1 MIMRI
6 NVLKLEN
13 NCVIIDE
20 EYYKYLKEKAEL
32 NEVKI
37 EELASEK
44 YLKAIKESGIEL
56 SYQINGIPLVFRRG
70 LIDELNYDERGL
82 PESVSE
88 KVKYAIADDI
98 TDYLNE
104 HFAHWKDDC
113 MAYARSILDENR
125 QHWKQEAKLREGLWI
140 RLLAFS
146 IGLLLFLIMLFVF
159 FTLEYLLL

>member
-1 MIMRI
+1 MVNYKQRKMIMRI
-6 NVLKLEN
+6 NVLKPEN

-32 NEVKI
+32 NGVKI

-44 YLKAIKESGIEL
+44 YLKAIKESGVEL
-56 SYQINGIPLVFRRG
+56 SYQINEIPLVFRRG
-70 LIDELNYDERGL
+70 LINELNYDERGL

-113 MAYARSILDENR
+113 MAYARSILDDNK
-125 QHWKQEAKLREGLWI
+125 QHWEQKAKFWKSFVLES
-140 RLLAFS
+140 F
-146 IGLLLFLIMLFVF
+146 LFLPESFCSL
-159 FTLEYLLL
+159 